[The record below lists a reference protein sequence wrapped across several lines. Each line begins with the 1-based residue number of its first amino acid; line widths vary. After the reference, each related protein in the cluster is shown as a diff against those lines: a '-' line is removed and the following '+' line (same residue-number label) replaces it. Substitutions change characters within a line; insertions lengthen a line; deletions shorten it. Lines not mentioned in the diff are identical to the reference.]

1 MNAIENATKV
11 LELKNKT
18 DVIAKA
24 TKVLEFKKKI
34 DAIFFLMGSKRKPT
48 DNDINWYIE
57 DYGGC
62 ECVEGFVLDFMEGE
76 GCFRSKALRG
86 IDYDITTFDGTELE
100 YIHLLDT
107 CRFLNIKDGDI
118 EKWATADGYKVIPK
132 DELPKHFDKA
142 FRNFLGISK
151 DGSYADVLWLDTPHN
166 RIRLQTFELMYA

>member
-34 DAIFFLMGSKRKPT
+34 DAIFLLMGSKRKPT

-62 ECVEGFVLDFMEGE
+62 EDVEGFVLDFMEGE
-76 GCFRSKALRG
+76 GCFRNKALRG
-86 IDYDITTFDGTELE
+86 IDYDISVFDGTDLE

-107 CRFLNIKDGDI
+107 CRFLNLKDGDV
-118 EKWATADGYKVIPK
+118 EKWAAADGYKVIPQ

-142 FRNFLGISK
+142 FRKFLGLSK
-151 DGSYADVLWLDTPHN
+151 DGSYADVLWLDTPLN
-166 RIRLQTFELMYA
+166 RARLTLFVGRYV

>member
-11 LELKNKT
+11 LEFKN
-18 DVIAKA
+18 
-24 TKVLEFKKKI
+24 KI

-48 DNDINWYIE
+48 DNDINRYIE

-76 GCFRSKALRG
+76 GCFRNKALRG
-86 IDYDITTFDGTELE
+86 IDYDISAFDGTELE
-100 YIHLLDT
+100 YLHLLSNT
-107 CRFLNIKDGDI
+107 CRFLNLKDGDI
-118 EKWATADGYKVIPK
+118 EKWATSDGYKIIPK

-151 DGSYADVLWLDTPHN
+151 DGSYADVLWLDTPLN
-166 RIRLQTFELMYA
+166 RIRLRIFELMYA

>member
-24 TKVLEFKKKI
+24 TKIIEFKNKI
-34 DAIFFLMGSKRKPT
+34 DAIFLLMGSKRKPT

-62 ECVEGFVLDFMEGE
+62 EDVEGFVLDFMEGE
-76 GCFRSKALRG
+76 GCFRNKALKG
-86 IDYDITTFDGTELE
+86 IDYDISVFDGTELE

-107 CRFLNIKDGDI
+107 CRFLNLKDGDV
-118 EKWATADGYKVIPK
+118 EKWATSDGYKIIPK
-132 DELPKHFDKA
+132 DELPKLFDKA
-142 FRNFLGISK
+142 FRNFLGISES
-151 DGSYADVLWLDTPHN
+151 GSYADVLWLDTPLN
-166 RIRLQTFELMYA
+166 RIRLSSFEVRYA

>member
-1 MNAIENATKV
+1 MNAIE
-11 LELKNKT
+11 
-18 DVIAKA
+18 KA
-24 TKVLEFKKKI
+24 TKVLEFKNKI
-34 DAIFFLMGSKRKPT
+34 DAIFLLMGSKRKPT

-62 ECVEGFVLDFMEGE
+62 EDVEGFVLDFMEGE
-76 GCFRSKALRG
+76 GCFRGKALRG

-100 YIHLLDT
+100 YVHLLDT
-107 CRFLNIKDGDI
+107 CRFTCAVGGIKDGDV
-118 EKWATADGYKVIPK
+118 EKWATLDGYKVIPK

-166 RIRLQTFELMYA
+166 RVRLSTFELMYA

>member
-1 MNAIENATKV
+1 MNAIE
-11 LELKNKT
+11 
-18 DVIAKA
+18 KA
-24 TKVLEFKKKI
+24 TKVLEFKNKI
-34 DAIFFLMGSKRKPT
+34 DAIFLLMGSKRKPT

-62 ECVEGFVLDFMEGE
+62 EDVEGFVLDFMEGE

-100 YIHLLDT
+100 YVHLLDT
-107 CRFLNIKDGDI
+107 CRFTCAVGGIKDGDV
-118 EKWATADGYKVIPK
+118 EKWATLDGYKVIPK

-166 RIRLQTFELMYA
+166 RVRLSTFELMYA

>member
-62 ECVEGFVLDFMEGE
+62 EDVEGFVLDFKVGE
-76 GCFRSKALRG
+76 GCFRSKALKG
-86 IDYDITTFDGTELE
+86 IDYDISVFDGTDLE

-107 CRFLNIKDGDI
+107 CRFLNLKDGDV

-132 DELPKHFDKA
+132 DELPKLFDKA

-151 DGSYADVLWLDTPHN
+151 NGSYADVFWLDTPLN
-166 RIRLQTFELMYA
+166 RARLTLFEVRYA